1 MSMTF
6 ADAAELVLRD
16 AGEALPVAELWRR
29 IAERGLVASAGATP
43 EATLRV
49 TLLRQTAG
57 STLAAGK
64 GTPRFYRRGDGAYGL
79 WAELASAQQ
88 QAIAAK
94 PAEAAAPIRERDFRA
109 DRDGMRAD
117 PSVAERALAWMIPG
131 DSARRAVVALLA
143 DLIDDAHAAGANRW
157 KLTLG
162 SRSLRLTVGRCLVV
176 GIRHEVWFPARPS
189 SLAPDDR
196 ALIEGLCVPDTET
209 RPFRTIAPV
218 EFFTIAPDLIAEAAT
233 ALRHAVAPIIAAA
246 AAASDAD
253 VHGAHFHSPG
263 ALAHIGAVV
272 GRPLPAPRY
281 GGDGEDPTAD
291 DDDDDEPSTLSD
303 LIAEYV
309 DTFVILPATQAYLRT
324 YAAERAAA
332 RANLA
337 RIDELQARGEDAT
350 DAVLLGLLPYTD
362 SAKHR
367 EAGAWVSHAPAI
379 QGDFKL
385 WFENAKWVKPET
397 WPQVAAEI
405 LAFVRESLAKPGDL
419 RDAIA
424 RFTASPL
431 SKGFSVGLLTPILN
445 ALAPDALPLVNTK
458 VTRVV
463 SYFAGVELEPTLADY
478 VTTTRHWRSLV
489 ESQPLLRD
497 ARIGVS
503 PGDAFD
509 HFCHWLVAVKRFA
522 FTGGRGPVAPGYW
535 KISPGPGGELWDD
548 WRTRGVAA
556 IGGDLLGDL
565 TLVDDDEFAGRVAT
579 AAQQDARYKMNGAR
593 QSLNLARMAVGTLLV
608 ANRGK
613 TEVLGLGRVTGPY
626 RFVEGVEYCHEVPV
640 DWFDVAVRA
649 IDRPG
654 WARTLVQLDKSTY
667 DDIAALPPRD
677 GAIGIAGDNAGPL
690 PPPPPRY
697 ERGQFLADTFF
708 REEDADRWFG
718 ILQDKK
724 QIIVQGPPGT
734 GKTWVAERLARW
746 LVGGDE
752 SRVHLVQFHPAYS
765 YEDFIQG
772 IRPIAKS
779 GAVSYELVPGRL
791 VQLCQAAPR
800 QGPVVLIIDEI
811 NRANLPRV
819 FGELM
824 YLLEYRER
832 TMALAGGGELR
843 LPPNLYVIGTMNTAD
858 RSIARLDHA
867 LRRRFSFLRLQPN
880 FDVLRGFAAT
890 RWSEPVEDL
899 IGLLAAI
906 NKDIDDP
913 NCELGI
919 SYFMKDDLAERLE
932 DIWRCEIEPYL
943 EEFFFDARATAA
955 KYAWDKVATGALA
968 GWATPA

>member
-29 IAERGLVASAGATP
+29 IAERGLVDSAGATP

-88 QAIAAK
+88 QAMTAPTPAAVRVRPK
-94 PAEAAAPIRERDFRA
+94 DFAA
-109 DRDGMRAD
+109 DREGMRAD
-117 PSVAERALAWMIPG
+117 PMVAERTLGWLIPNDG
-131 DSARRAVVALLA
+131 ARRAVAELA
-143 DLIDDAHAAGANRW
+143 AAVIEAADRAGAHRW

-162 SRSLRLTVGRCLVV
+162 PRSLRVTVGRCLVLW
-176 GIRHEVWFPARPS
+176 IQREVWFPLRLAT
-189 SLAPDDR
+189 LAPEDR
-196 ALIEGLCVPDTET
+196 AIIEGLGTQDTET
-209 RPFRTIAPV
+209 GAFRSIAPV
-218 EFFTIAPDLIAEAAT
+218 EYFTVAVDLVSEASA
-233 ALRHAVAPIIAAA
+233 AIRRAVAPIVVD
-246 AAASDAD
+246 AAASGDAD
-253 VHGAHFHSPG
+253 VHGSRFHSPG
-263 ALAHIGAVV
+263 ALTYLAQLV
-272 GRPLPAPRY
+272 GRPLPAPQYR
-281 GGDGEDPTAD
+281 GDIEDAAPD
-291 DDDDDEPSTLSD
+291 DDDDDEAPTLSE

-309 DTFVILPATQAYLRT
+309 DTFVTLPATQAYLQT

-337 RIDELQARGEDAT
+337 RIDELQARGADTT

-397 WPQVAAEI
+397 WPQVAAEV
-405 LAFVRESLAKPGDL
+405 LAFVRECLAKPDDL

-424 RFTASPL
+424 RFTANPL

-478 VTTTRHWRSLV
+478 STTVRHWRSLV

-535 KISPGPGGELWDD
+535 KISPGPGAELWAD
-548 WRTRGVAA
+548 WRARGVAA

-579 AAQQDARYKMNGAR
+579 AAQQDANYKMNGAR
-593 QSLNLARMAVGTLLV
+593 QPLNLARMAVGTLLV

-626 RFVEGVEYCHEVPV
+626 RFVEGVPYCHEVPV
-640 DWFDVAVRA
+640 DWFDVTVRA

-667 DDIAALPPRD
+667 DDIAALPARD
-677 GAIGIAGDNAGPL
+677 GVIGGEGEGAA
-690 PPPPPRY
+690 PPPTPRY
-697 ERGQFLADTFF
+697 ERAQFLTDTFF
-708 REEDADRWFG
+708 REEDADRWFR

-880 FDVLRGFAAT
+880 FDVLRRFAAT

-899 IGLLAAI
+899 IALLAAI

-955 KYAWDKVATGALA
+955 KYAWDKVVTGALA

>member
-16 AGEALPVAELWRR
+16 AGEALLVPEIWRR
-29 IAERGLVASAGATP
+29 IEARGLVDTAGETP
-43 EATLRV
+43 VQTLR
-49 TLLRQTAG
+49 TILLRQTAG
-57 STLAAGK
+57 SSLAVGK
-64 GTPRFYRRGDGAYGL
+64 GTPRFYRRGDRAYGL
-79 WAELASAQQ
+79 WAELAPTQQ
-88 QAIAAK
+88 QAMATV
-94 PAEAAAPIRERDFRA
+94 PATVTARVSSRDFAA
-109 DRDGMRAD
+109 DREGMRAD
-117 PSVAERALAWMIPG
+117 PKVAERTLAWLIPS
-131 DSARRAVVALLA
+131 DVARRAVAELLA
-143 DLIDDAHAAGANRW
+143 AVIEDAHAVSANRW

-162 SRSLRLTVGRCLVV
+162 SRSLRLTVGRCL
-176 GIRHEVWFPARPS
+176 ILWIERHVWFPVR
-189 SLAPDDR
+189 LAQLSPDDR
-196 ALIEGLCVPDTET
+196 ALIEGVGVQDTET
-209 RPFRTIAPV
+209 GPFRSIAPV
-218 EFFTIAPDLIAEAAT
+218 DFYTVAPDLIAEAAG
-233 ALRHAVAPIIAAA
+233 AIRNAVAPIVDEAARA
-246 AAASDAD
+246 GAAD
-253 VHGAHFHSPG
+253 VHGAKYHSPG
-263 ALAHIGAVV
+263 ALTYLSRVV
-272 GRPLPAPRY
+272 GRQLPVPEY
-281 GGDGEDPTAD
+281 GGGGEDDAPD
-291 DDDDDEPSTLSD
+291 DDDDDAPSL
-303 LIAEYV
+303 AELVTEYI
-309 DTFVILPATQAYLRT
+309 DTFVTQPATQAYLQT

-337 RIDELQARGEDAT
+337 RIDELQARGADAT
-350 DAVLLGLLPYTD
+350 DAILLGLLPYTD

-405 LAFVRESLAKPGDL
+405 LAFVRECLAKPGDL

-424 RFTASPL
+424 RFTANPL

-445 ALAPDALPLVNTK
+445 ALAPDELPLVNTK

-463 SYFAGVELEPTLADY
+463 SYFAGVELEPTLTDY
-478 VTTTRHWRSLV
+478 VATIRQWRNLV
-489 ESQPLLRD
+489 ENQPLLRD
-497 ARIGVS
+497 PRIGVS

-535 KISPGPGGELWDD
+535 KISPGPGAELWED
-548 WRTRGVAA
+548 WRKRGVAA

-579 AAQQDARYKMNGAR
+579 AAQQDPSYKMNGAR
-593 QSLNLARMAVGTLLV
+593 QPLNLARMAVGTLLV

-613 TEVLGLGRVTGPY
+613 TEVLGFGRVTGPY
-626 RFVEGVEYCHEVPV
+626 RFVEGVAYCHEVPV
-640 DWFDVAVRA
+640 DWFDVTVRA
-649 IDRPG
+649 VDRPG

-667 DDIAALPPRD
+667 DDIAALPARD
-677 GAIGIAGDNAGPL
+677 VPIGIDGENAGPL

-697 ERGQFLADTFF
+697 ERGHFLADTFF
-708 REEDADRWFG
+708 REEDADRWFR

-752 SRVHLVQFHPAYS
+752 GRVHLVQFHPAYS

-772 IRPIAKS
+772 IRPIARS

-791 VQLCQAAPR
+791 VQLCQAMPR

-843 LPPNLYVIGTMNTAD
+843 LPPNLYLIGTMNTAD

-880 FDVLRGFAAT
+880 FDVLRSFAAT

-899 IGLLAAI
+899 IALLAAI

-913 NCELGI
+913 NSELGI

-955 KYAWDKVATGALA
+955 KYAWDKVAAGALA
-968 GWATPA
+968 AWAPTR